1 MVVAISG
8 MASTIRNRKA
18 AGVRNFIAYHKAME
32 VLYQPDTW
40 DWDREVVGE
49 LAVKTFVDACN
60 KQRETFLRD
69 NNEPAL
75 EPAAQEDYDERVE
88 LGMGMLRYYYREQ
101 LPKYPEGFR
110 PVKVEIPFEVP
121 VMHPDT
127 GQQIYCKCEN
137 CWIQSGKGK
146 PKPSYYTADP
156 YYDSW
161 QGLPV
166 VYSGRIDALGQ
177 DSDGWYYPIDWK
189 HVHVDELILT
199 PTGWTRMGNLN
210 DGEYVIGQNG
220 KPTRIVGASSVTE
233 QKVWEVELYDGTIIE
248 CSGDHKWTIYDT
260 YNGNALR
267 TRTTEEMYTTPL
279 KPSGCTYF
287 GIPVTDVVEFH
298 RVVKLPIHP
307 YALGLL
313 IAEGN
318 FTSKRLAVSSKTG
331 ETIKLLEQYTPDDVI
346 ITDCRQYENNKWDIT
361 GPWREQLRELNLWG
375 KYSADKF
382 IPEDYLFASVEE
394 RILLLQGLYDGDG
407 LASAMRICTVS
418 MQLADDVAHLVRSLG
433 GRASISHTKE
443 RVHSNGKTVNVPE
456 YFVNFTIP
464 DWIEHCQLEARKKAP
479 RRKQGVYKRNIRA
492 IRPTNRTANMRCIAV
507 DNKDGLY
514 VLRNF
519 VVTHNTAARVSQ
531 DDEFLELD
539 CQVASYSWALKVLGL
554 PVRGFVYH
562 EQKKGY
568 PQPPAM
574 NKHVRLGC
582 SFSVNKNA
590 DTDYRT
596 YLQTVREQDPQAYA
610 AGYYDKHLEWLK
622 HNGPTFFKRWFITKS
637 YQELDNIGKDIGRLA
652 LDMTD
657 PDLRIYPSPGRFS
670 CQFCL
675 YRQPCLGRMRG
686 EDVDY
691 YFKTC
696 MKREA
701 PYYMR
706 QTHGPSTDS
715 RGGE

>member
-1 MVVAISG
+1 VQVALAFSQWRFREWHQPFETAKPLEFG
-8 MASTIRNRKA
+8 
-18 AGVRNFIAYHKAME
+18 IAFHKGME

-49 LAVKTFVDACN
+49 LAVKTFVDTCN
-60 KQRETFLRD
+60 KQREAFLRD

-121 VMHPDT
+121 VPHPDT
-127 GQQIYCKCEN
+127 GEQIHCKCEN

-146 PKPSYYTADP
+146 PKPSYYAADP

-166 VYSGRIDALGQ
+166 VYSGRIDALMQ
-177 DSDGWYYPIDWK
+177 DADGWLFPVDWK
-189 HVHVDELILT
+189 T
-199 PTGWTRMGNLN
+199 
-210 DGEYVIGQNG
+210 
-220 KPTRIVGASSVTE
+220 
-233 QKVWEVELYDGTIIE
+233 TI
-248 CSGDHKWTIYDT
+248 
-260 YNGNALR
+260 
-267 TRTTEEMYTTPL
+267 
-279 KPSGCTYF
+279 
-287 GIPVTDVVEFH
+287 
-298 RVVKLPIHP
+298 
-307 YALGLL
+307 
-313 IAEGN
+313 
-318 FTSKRLAVSSKTG
+318 
-331 ETIKLLEQYTPDDVI
+331 
-346 ITDCRQYENNKWDIT
+346 
-361 GPWREQLRELNLWG
+361 
-375 KYSADKF
+375 
-382 IPEDYLFASVEE
+382 
-394 RILLLQGLYDGDG
+394 
-407 LASAMRICTVS
+407 
-418 MQLADDVAHLVRSLG
+418 
-433 GRASISHTKE
+433 
-443 RVHSNGKTVNVPE
+443 
-456 YFVNFTIP
+456 
-464 DWIEHCQLEARKKAP
+464 
-479 RRKQGVYKRNIRA
+479 
-492 IRPTNRTANMRCIAV
+492 
-507 DNKDGLY
+507 
-514 VLRNF
+514 
-519 VVTHNTAARVSQ
+519 RVSQ

-622 HNGPTFFKRWFITKS
+622 SNGPTFFKRWFITKS
-637 YQELDNIGKDIGRLA
+637 DTELDNIGKDIGRFA

-657 PDLRIYPSPGRFS
+657 PNLRIYPSPGRFS